1 MEIVIQLSLTI
12 AYCNVV
18 WNLFTGIIR
27 SMILFLVCTF
37 SIQILISLFDFNEN
51 SFFSISTYIL
61 FNINIVC
68 FIIGCCLVRRKTIFK
83 IRPNHIICFNHVKNI
98 NIVMFVHLFFVF
110 ILVYYYYRMLSLLSI
125 AAIDE
130 KARSIFWETG
140 GLFRTYKERF
150 FYLYVVMNYKYIASF
165 YFAILFIKKD
175 KTKKEYVLFALATFF
190 LLLIVLIGQ
199 GRIDLLILGVYLL
212 VIIMI
217 VKKINFVLFQYARKK
232 VVLLFV
238 VILAFISMV
247 SMLRFG
253 LNVNIETFQEEF
265 RWAVLSPFI
274 DYFAFPV
281 TSFEYAKNIIF
292 ADVGFFYG
300 GATFA
305 GLQELIISP
314 IIFFDTSISQY
325 LFNDQLG
332 ELMSEFHTINGV
344 YWNAL
349 YSTILN
355 YYIDFG
361 FFGCVFFPML
371 FGGTYAYLLKCLNKN
386 FTQFDL
392 LFILFLSFSYF
403 RMLFCCPFQS
413 MEFWTAL
420 LLIWSFKYLIMNEIR
435 FVFRL

>member
-1 MEIVIQLSLTI
+1 MEIIIQFSLTV
-12 AYCNVV
+12 AYCYVV
-18 WNLFTGIIR
+18 WSFFAGIIR
-27 SMILFLVCTF
+27 SMILFLVSVF

-51 SFFSISTYIL
+51 SLASMSTYVL
-61 FNINIVC
+61 FNINIVS
-68 FIIGCCLVRRKTIFK
+68 FIVGCCLIGRRTVSK
-83 IRPNHIICFNHVKNI
+83 IGPIHIVCFNHIKNI
-98 NIVMFVHLFFVF
+98 NMITLVHLLFVF
-110 ILVYYYYRMLSLLSI
+110 ILFYYYCRMLSLLSI

-165 YFAILFIKKD
+165 YFSILFIKKD
-175 KTKKEYVLFALATFF
+175 KTKKENILFVLTGIF

-199 GRIDLLILGVYLL
+199 GRIDLLILGIYLFITML
-212 VIIMI
+212 I
-217 VKKINFVLFQYARKK
+217 VKRVSFDFFRYVRKK
-232 VVLLFV
+232 VILLFV
-238 VILAFISMV
+238 VILAFISTV

-253 LNVNIETFQEEF
+253 LNIDVETFREEF

-305 GLQELIISP
+305 GLQELILSP
-314 IIFFDTSISQY
+314 ILFLDTSISQY

-332 ELMSEFHTINGV
+332 GLMSEFHTINGV

-361 FFGCVFFPML
+361 FFGCVLFPML
-371 FGGTYAYLLKCLNKN
+371 FGGVYSFLLKYLNNN
-386 FTQFDL
+386 FTQFNL
-392 LFILFLSFSYF
+392 LFILFFSFSYF

-420 LLIWSFKYLIMNEIR
+420 LLIGSFKWLVTREVKLILR
-435 FVFRL
+435 S